1 MTSEKK
7 PLFVLCP
14 DATADRLAGV
24 ERHAIEAGGALRQ
37 LCVALPKSYE
47 ASRRGRYPLLFVLD
61 AEGLFGSA
69 VEMSRLMSDTSENRE
84 CIVVGLPG
92 LGGDGSAEA
101 AGRLA
106 AMIGGEILAWC
117 RERYRIEEGEVALYG
132 CNAAAVVVLQALLG
146 GVEGISRFIAGEH
159 DLARASAV
167 LRRFRELPVK
177 PGVGRKLSL
186 TATGRAGELDWQEF
200 GKAVS
205 KAAGG
210 AAVSVRWQAGLG
222 ASTLAMPALLD
233 GLRSLWGTS
242 KNYGDNVIPMSKR
255 AVSGLLELASPL
267 FRRLRRRPLTA
278 FDPANRQLLR
288 AENMARNFEIF
299 VSLPASYAPA
309 SLRRYPA
316 LLVLDANI
324 EFSTV
329 AEATARMAAAGE
341 IAETLVIG
349 IGTPRSEGPMEFAF
363 RRFEEFSPPAPRGY
377 AYGDDLGC
385 VFRSLFAVRGQ
396 DARRRL
402 GRAPEFFR
410 FIVDDL
416 LPLLQRQLP
425 VDAGDLGLLGHSAG
439 GTFVGYTLYRP
450 DSPFRRYFAVSPG
463 VGISDSWLL
472 NHAQRGDMAPRAEV
486 AVLTLGSLE
495 RGNAFNRMAGIDRT
509 EEWGQ
514 RLREQR
520 PALDLRCE
528 CLEGETH
535 SSVYPRAVALSLRA
549 GYAVANPVAIPV
561 SDSAIGHPVAA

>member
-1 MTSEKK
+1 MTSEMQ
-7 PLFVLCP
+7 PLFVLGA
-14 DATADRLAGV
+14 DAAADRLANV
-24 ERHAIEAGGALRQ
+24 ERHAVEAGGALRE

-47 ASRRGRYPLLFVLD
+47 GSRRGRFPLLFVLD

-92 LGGDGSAEA
+92 LGGDGAAEA

-117 RERYRIEEGEVALYG
+117 REHYRVEEDEVALYG
-132 CNAAAVVVLQALLG
+132 CNAAAGVVLQALLG
-146 GVEGISRFIAGEH
+146 GVEGIGRFIAGEH

-167 LRRFRELPVK
+167 LRRFRDLPAK
-177 PGVGRKLSL
+177 PGAGRKLSI
-186 TATGRAGELDWQEF
+186 TATGRAGEVDWQEF
-200 GKAVS
+200 GKALS

-210 AAVSVRWQAGLG
+210 AAVSLRWQPGLG

-233 GLRSLWGTS
+233 GLRSLWGTG
-242 KNYGDNVIPMSKR
+242 KNYGDNVVPMGKR
-255 AVSGLLELASPL
+255 AVSGLMELLSPV
-267 FRRLRRRPLTA
+267 FRRLRRRPPTA

-288 AENMARNFEIF
+288 AEQMARNFEIF

-309 SLRRYPA
+309 SLRRYPT

-329 AEATARMAAAGE
+329 AEAAARMAAAGE

-377 AYGDDLGC
+377 AYGDDLGR

-410 FIVDDL
+410 FIVDEL

-439 GTFVGYTLYRP
+439 GTFVGYALYRP

-472 NHAQRGDMAPRAEV
+472 NHAQRGDMTPRAGL

-495 RGNAFNRMAGIDRT
+495 RDNAFNRMAGIDRT
-509 EEWGQ
+509 EEWGL

-535 SSVYPRAVALSLRA
+535 SSVYPRAVALSLKA
-549 GYAVANPVAIPV
+549 GYAVASAVPDTV
-561 SDSAIGHPVAA
+561 SDTAIGCPVAA